1 MNNKRFSATRA
12 AGIQRIKR
20 ISLGLLAAS
29 ISLLAN
35 AAEQDDT
42 PITPYRPSV
51 SNSAQLPFSG
61 QLEAEFGM
69 LSGKSGD
76 ARRDSLPSLLK
87 LAFSEQWG
95 ILLGGDLRVMNDD
108 GAGTRVRGMGDVNLV
123 LKRAFLIDSD
133 TAFGLELGVKLP
145 TAKQAI
151 GTEKR
156 DYTLNGIY
164 SKDLGDWHLDLNAN
178 VTKMGW
184 VDDGVSRWQTGLSS
198 AFSYSLS
205 EALGVTAEWSG
216 TKSKGS
222 LPQNQVLLALT
233 YSPNKRLTFDTGL
246 SKGIS
251 ATATDR
257 AFFAG
262 VVVPV
267 GRLF

>member
-1 MNNKRFSATRA
+1 MKYTALSGAITVCIR
-12 AGIQRIKR
+12 RICV
-20 ISLGLLAAS
+20 GLLAAG
-29 ISLLAN
+29 ISVLAS
-35 AAEQDDT
+35 AAEPDDA

-51 SNSAQLPFSG
+51 SNSAQLPFVG
-61 QLEAEFGM
+61 QLEAEFGI
-69 LSGKSGD
+69 SSAKSGD

-95 ILLGGDLRVMNDD
+95 VLLGGDLRVMNDD
-108 GAGTRVRGMGDVNLV
+108 GAGTRVRGMGDLNLV
-123 LKRAFLIDSD
+123 LKRAFLIDSE
-133 TAFGLELGVKLP
+133 TAFGLEFGVKLP
-145 TAKQAI
+145 TARAAI

-184 VDDGVSRWQTGLSS
+184 ADEGVSRWQSGLSS

-205 EALGVTAEWSG
+205 EALDVTAEWSG

-222 LPQNQVLLALT
+222 QPQNQLLLALA
-233 YSPNKRLTFDTGL
+233 YSPNKRLTFDIGMT
-246 SKGIS
+246 KGIS
-251 ATATDR
+251 AASTDR

-262 VVVPV
+262 VVVPF